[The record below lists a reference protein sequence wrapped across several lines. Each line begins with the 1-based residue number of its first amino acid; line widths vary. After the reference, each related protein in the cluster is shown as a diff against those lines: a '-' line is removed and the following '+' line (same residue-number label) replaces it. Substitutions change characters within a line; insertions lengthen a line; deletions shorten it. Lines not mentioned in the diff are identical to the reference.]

1 MSIAAILAIT
11 STTMMTSPEP
21 APKSLYDFTMATI
34 EGKSLKLDKYK
45 GKVVLIVNVA
55 SKCGLTPQYKGLEE
69 LYKEN
74 KAKGLVVLGFPAN
87 NFGGQEPGSNEEI
100 SEFCARNYGV
110 SFPMFSKISVKGSDR
125 AELYNWLVSSSDR
138 PNDEIEWNFAK
149 FLVGKDGKLIK
160 RFGPQEKP
168 ESPALKAAITKAL
181 G

>member
-1 MSIAAILAIT
+1 MSIAAILALT

-34 EGKSLKLDKYK
+34 EGKAMKLDKYK

>member
-1 MSIAAILAIT
+1 MSIAAILALT
-11 STTMMTSPEP
+11 STTMLTSPEP

-34 EGKSLKLDKYK
+34 AGKSLKLDKYK

>member
-1 MSIAAILAIT
+1 MSIAAILALT

-34 EGKSLKLDKYK
+34 EGKTLKLDKYK

-74 KAKGLVVLGFPAN
+74 KAKGFVVLGFPAN